1 MGAEGVTSLA
11 KVLII
16 EDDAELRKLYDR
28 RFDAIGEFECTGAEI
43 GMKGLDL
50 VDDSY
55 SLVVLDW
62 NLPDTSGRDVLNKLH
77 REYPTIPVVVV
88 TGQTYPDDVTELPC
102 AEYLVK
108 PVTQTEWDTILREL
122 DLIE

>member
-1 MGAEGVTSLA
+1 MGMEGVTSLA

-28 RFDAIGEFECTGAEI
+28 RFDVIGGFECTGAEI
-43 GMKGLDL
+43 GMKGIDL

-62 NLPDTSGRDVLNKLH
+62 NLPDTSGREVLNKLH
-77 REYPTIPVVVV
+77 QEYPNLPVIVV
-88 TGQTYPDDVTELPC
+88 TGQTYPQDVAELPC

-108 PVTQTEWDTILREL
+108 PVSQTEWKAILEKL